1 MYDNI
6 TFVVIAALVV
16 ELMVSFTGAD
26 RAAMWCALLAWRLI
40 DIERKISR
48 RS

>member
-1 MYDNI
+1 MYDNLQYV
-6 TFVVIAALVV
+6 TIAAIVV
-16 ELMVSFTGAD
+16 ELMVSFAGAD
-26 RAAMWCALLAWRLI
+26 RAALWCAILAWKLI

>member
-1 MYDNI
+1 MYDNL
-6 TFVVIAALVV
+6 TFVVIAAVVV

-26 RAAMWCALLAWRLI
+26 RAAMWCAILGWKLI